1 MCTARVNK
9 GAVKSFL
16 SGRIGKTG
24 LILMHVK
31 NLTRMLLFS
40 AFTVLYIDG
49 LFIYLFLSDLL
60 YVGTNQSHDTWLNTG
75 L

>member
-49 LFIYLFLSDLL
+49 LFIYLFLNDLL